1 MSAQGPVSGWAPVV
15 IDFLSNNL
23 PRDGDRG
30 GWNHKFSTAY
40 QIGCEALVALGYA
53 EETDWGAVP
62 LANSMFPN
70 PLPRWDDICVAVLG
84 LAEQQ
89 NKLSYRLADGS
100 KQPTRVGW
108 SGFTIVPPTEQRQSP
123 VPNIASKEV
132 LSPAHAASDLLPVLL
147 KLGLIIDG
155 CWADH
160 AETVLWRE
168 QPRAWALNVSN
179 DPRFVNSMHEA
190 VDTLPNDVRDKIESL
205 VVISDQDIEASVAQ
219 QQSAI
224 EELRLTHGPKA
235 RIGRLR
241 TPEESL
247 RSIVFQRRNELD
259 WIFFRRWRISDGWL
273 TIKQAKLALEIFHDP
288 LAIQMRRAVVGQ
300 LYPGKPEFSQ

>member
-15 IDFLSNNL
+15 IDFLSSNL
-23 PRDGDRG
+23 LRDGDRG
-30 GWNHKFSTAY
+30 GWNHMFSTAY
-40 QIGCEALVALGYA
+40 QIGCEALVALGHA

-62 LANSMFPN
+62 LANPMLPGQ
-70 PLPRWDDICVAVLG
+70 LPRWDDICVAVLG

-100 KQPTRVGW
+100 KQSPRVGW
-108 SGFTIVPPTEQRQSP
+108 SGFTVLPSTEQRQLP
-123 VPNIASKEV
+123 APNIAKKGV
-132 LSPAHAASDLLPVLL
+132 MGTAHAASDLLPALL
-147 KLGLIIDG
+147 KLGLVIDG
-155 CWADH
+155 CWADD
-160 AETVLWRE
+160 AEPVLWRE
-168 QPRAWALNVSN
+168 QPRVWALDIPN
-179 DPRFVNSMHEA
+179 DPHFVSSVREA
-190 VDTLPNDVRDKIESL
+190 VDTLPNDVRNEIESL
-205 VVISDQDIEASVAQ
+205 VAISDRDIEASIAQ

-224 EELRLTHGPKA
+224 EELRLAHGPKA

-241 TPEESL
+241 TPEETQ
-247 RSIVFQRRNELD
+247 RSIAFQRRNELD

-300 LYPGKPEFSQ
+300 LHPGKPEFSQ